1 MGGINYDV
9 GYIMLY
15 IKCNNSFSYS
25 NQIKME

>member
-1 MGGINYDV
+1 MGGINYNV
-9 GYIMLY
+9 GYNILH